1 MVENSEDDTVVPLA
15 ETLVPEPTIRGPL
28 FETDAPDV
36 SEDGENHAPDVSKLQ
51 AFLVRQGYKATVS
64 LRSLPSY
71 S

>member
-15 ETLVPEPTIRGPL
+15 ETPVPEPTIRGPL

-64 LRSLPSY
+64 RRLLPSPR
-71 S
+71 